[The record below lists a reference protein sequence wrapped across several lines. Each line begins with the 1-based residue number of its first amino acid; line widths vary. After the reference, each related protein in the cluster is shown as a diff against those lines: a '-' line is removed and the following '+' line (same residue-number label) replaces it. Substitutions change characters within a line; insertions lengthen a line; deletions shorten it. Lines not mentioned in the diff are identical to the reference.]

1 MWFVLVLVSF
11 IFIMLCIGNNGTEER
26 KKMIAKQKEAQ
37 KEIDRKRGYNLIES
51 YIVDYI
57 GGFKSL
63 EPQKSVQLEICSDR
77 VRLNTNKVQN
87 ILYKNI
93 VDVSI
98 KTEQEIKER
107 VSLGKLICFGVLAF
121 AMKGKEE
128 VLSKSYLMITVKDRE
143 DYLGIL
149 LDSSNNAN
157 LITSI
162 NITRNDYLRNQ
173 NKEV

>member
-1 MWFVLVLVSF
+1 MWVLIVVIGFILLVVYLGKDAEK
-11 IFIMLCIGNNGTEER
+11 IEKQQLKYQEEL
-26 KKMIAKQKEAQ
+26 
-37 KEIDRKRGYNLIES
+37 DRKRGYKLVS
-51 YIVDYI
+51 THKVDYI

-77 VRLNTNKVQN
+77 IRLNTNKIQN

-121 AMKGKEE
+121 AMKGTEE

>member
-1 MWFVLVLVSF
+1 M
-11 IFIMLCIGNNGTEER
+11 
-26 KKMIAKQKEAQ
+26 
-37 KEIDRKRGYNLIES
+37 
-51 YIVDYI
+51 
-57 GGFKSL
+57 
-63 EPQKSVQLEICSDR
+63 
-77 VRLNTNKVQN
+77 
-87 ILYKNI
+87 YKNI

-157 LITSI
+157 LATSI
-162 NITRNDYLRNQ
+162 NIAINDYKRKQ
-173 NKEV
+173 TEEV